1 MRKQEKVLWYITVAS
16 VSVFIATIV
25 ASSPNT
31 PYTNLYKSKNLCFI
45 MYTETC
51 PRCNYDKVE
60 SEYSIISNYGS
71 SNCRKCNSHIEFTL
85 DKNGNKLI
93 CNEEN

>member
-1 MRKQEKVLWYITVAS
+1 MRKSEKVLWYMLGVTVTI
-16 VSVFIATIV
+16 FLIAINT
-25 ASSPNT
+25 SPK
-31 PYTNLYKSKNLCFI
+31 PVYTNLYQPKDLCFI

-60 SEYSIISNYGS
+60 SEYSIVSNYGS

-85 DKNGNKLI
+85 DKKGNKVI

>member
-1 MRKQEKVLWYITVAS
+1 MRKSEKVLWYMLAAS
-16 VSVFIATIV
+16 VCAFLAAIATN
-25 ASSPNT
+25 PKT
-31 PYTNLYKSKNLCFI
+31 PYTNLYQPKDLCFV

-51 PRCNYDKVE
+51 TRCNYDKVE
-60 SEYSIISNYGS
+60 SEYSIVSNYGS

-85 DKNGNKLI
+85 DKKGNKVI

>member
-1 MRKQEKVLWYITVAS
+1 MSKQEKVLWYMLVAF
-16 VSVFIATIV
+16 VFAFIAAIV
-25 ASSPNT
+25 TSPKT
-31 PYTNLYKSKNLCFI
+31 PYKSLYKPKDLCFI
-45 MYTETC
+45 MYTESC

-60 SEYSIISNYGS
+60 SEYSIVSNYGS